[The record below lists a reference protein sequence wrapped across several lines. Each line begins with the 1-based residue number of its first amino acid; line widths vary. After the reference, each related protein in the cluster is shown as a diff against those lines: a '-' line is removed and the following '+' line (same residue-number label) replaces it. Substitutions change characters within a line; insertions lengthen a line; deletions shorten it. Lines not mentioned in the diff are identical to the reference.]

1 MLANNKN
8 RKIDD
13 SRTLKLLIK
22 NRREEILKSAIS
34 AFSHKGYHNTSISDI
49 IEKAGIAR
57 GTFYLYF
64 ENKRQIFDSVL
75 DNLIIELD
83 RCIRIIELGQDL
95 PNPLD
100 QLKSNLIRVLTLF
113 IENPELTRIL
123 LRHATGLDA
132 ELDKKITEFYKNW
145 ALRIEEA
152 IRLGIKMGIIR
163 ECNSR
168 LISYSIL
175 GCIKEVIEH
184 TTLNRK
190 EKPDIV
196 VIADE
201 LINFGLYGLK
211 NPKLPFL

>member
-1 MLANNKN
+1 MLK
-8 RKIDD
+8 
-13 SRTLKLLIK
+13 K

-83 RCIRIIELGQDL
+83 HCIKKIELGQGL

-100 QLKSNLIRVLTLF
+100 QLKANLKRVLILF

-132 ELDKKITEFYKNW
+132 DLDKKITEFYKNW
-145 ALRIEEA
+145 AHKIEDA
-152 IRLGIKMGIIR
+152 IKLGIKMGIVR
-163 ECNSR
+163 ECNSA
-168 LISYSIL
+168 LVSYCIL

-184 TTLNRK
+184 ITLNRK
-190 EKPDIV
+190 DKPDIS

-201 LINFGLYGLK
+201 LINFGLQGLK
-211 NPKLPFL
+211 NPKLPLL

>member
-1 MLANNKN
+1 MLK
-8 RKIDD
+8 
-13 SRTLKLLIK
+13 K

-83 RCIRIIELGQDL
+83 HCIKKIELGQGL

-100 QLKSNLIRVLTLF
+100 QLKANLKRVLILF

-132 ELDKKITEFYKNW
+132 DLDQKITEFYKNW
-145 ALRIEEA
+145 AYKIEDA
-152 IRLGIKMGIIR
+152 IKLGIKMGIVR
-163 ECNSR
+163 KCNSA
-168 LISYSIL
+168 LISYCIL
-175 GCIKEVIEH
+175 GCIKEVIEQI
-184 TTLNRK
+184 TLNRK
-190 EKPDIV
+190 EKPDIG

>member
-1 MLANNKN
+1 MLK
-8 RKIDD
+8 
-13 SRTLKLLIK
+13 K

-34 AFSHKGYHNTSISDI
+34 AFSRKGYHNTSISDI

-83 RCIRIIELGQDL
+83 HCIKKIELGQGL

-100 QLKSNLIRVLTLF
+100 QLKANLKRVLILF

-132 ELDKKITEFYKNW
+132 DLDQKITEFYKNW
-145 ALRIEEA
+145 AYKIEDA
-152 IRLGIKMGIIR
+152 IKLGIKMGIVR
-163 ECNSR
+163 ECSSR
-168 LISYSIL
+168 LISYCIL
-175 GCIKEVIEH
+175 GCIKEVIEQIA
-184 TTLNRK
+184 LNRK
-190 EKPDIV
+190 EKPDISA
-196 VIADE
+196 IADE

-211 NPKLPFL
+211 NPKLPLL

>member
-1 MLANNKN
+1 MLK
-8 RKIDD
+8 
-13 SRTLKLLIK
+13 K

-83 RCIRIIELGQDL
+83 HCIKKIELGQGL

-100 QLKSNLIRVLTLF
+100 QLKANLKRVLILF

-132 ELDKKITEFYKNW
+132 DLDRKITEFYKNW
-145 ALRIEEA
+145 AYKIEDA
-152 IRLGIKMGIIR
+152 IKLGIKMGIVR
-163 ECNSR
+163 ECSSR
-168 LISYSIL
+168 LISYCIL
-175 GCIKEVIEH
+175 GCIKEVIEQIA
-184 TTLNRK
+184 LNRK
-190 EKPDIV
+190 EKPDIG

>member
-1 MLANNKN
+1 MLK
-8 RKIDD
+8 
-13 SRTLKLLIK
+13 K

-83 RCIRIIELGQDL
+83 HCIKKIELGQGL

-100 QLKSNLIRVLTLF
+100 QLKANLKRVLILF

-132 ELDKKITEFYKNW
+132 DLDRKITEFYKNW
-145 ALRIEEA
+145 AYKIEDA
-152 IRLGIKMGIIR
+152 IKLGIKMGIVR
-163 ECNSR
+163 ECSSA
-168 LISYSIL
+168 LVSYCIL

-184 TTLNRK
+184 ITLNRK
-190 EKPDIV
+190 EKPDIG

>member
-1 MLANNKN
+1 MLK
-8 RKIDD
+8 
-13 SRTLKLLIK
+13 K

-34 AFSHKGYHNTSISDI
+34 AFSRKGYHNTSISDI

-83 RCIRIIELGQDL
+83 HCIKKIELGQGL
-95 PNPLD
+95 PSPLE
-100 QLKSNLIRVLTLF
+100 QLKANLIRVLILF
-113 IENPELTRIL
+113 IENRDLTRIL

-132 ELDKKITEFYKNW
+132 DLDQKITEFYKNW
-145 ALRIEEA
+145 AHKIEEA
-152 IRLGIKMGIIR
+152 INLGIKMGIVR
-163 ECNSR
+163 DCNST
-168 LISYSIL
+168 LISYCIL

-184 TTLNRK
+184 ITLNRK
-190 EKPDIV
+190 DKPDIN

-201 LINFGLYGLK
+201 LINFGLHGLK
-211 NPKLPFL
+211 NSKLPLL

>member
-1 MLANNKN
+1 MLK
-8 RKIDD
+8 
-13 SRTLKLLIK
+13 K

-83 RCIRIIELGQDL
+83 HCIKKIELGQGL
-95 PNPLD
+95 PSPLE
-100 QLKSNLIRVLTLF
+100 QLKANLIRVLILF
-113 IENPELTRIL
+113 IENRDLTRIL

-132 ELDKKITEFYKNW
+132 DLDQKITEFYKNW
-145 ALRIEEA
+145 AHKIEEA
-152 IRLGIKMGIIR
+152 IKLGIKMGIVR
-163 ECNSR
+163 ECNSA
-168 LISYSIL
+168 LISYCIL
-175 GCIKEVIEH
+175 GCIKEVIEQI
-184 TTLNRK
+184 TLNRK
-190 EKPDIV
+190 EKPDIG

-201 LINFGLYGLK
+201 LINFGLHGLK
-211 NPKLPFL
+211 NSKLPLL

>member
-1 MLANNKN
+1 MLK
-8 RKIDD
+8 
-13 SRTLKLLIK
+13 K

-83 RCIRIIELGQDL
+83 HCIKKIELGQGL

-100 QLKSNLIRVLTLF
+100 QLKANLKRVLILF

-132 ELDKKITEFYKNW
+132 DLDQKITEFYKNW
-145 ALRIEEA
+145 AYKIEDA
-152 IRLGIKMGIIR
+152 IKLGIKMGIVR
-163 ECNSR
+163 ECSSR
-168 LISYSIL
+168 LISYCIL
-175 GCIKEVIEH
+175 GCIKEVIEQIA
-184 TTLNRK
+184 LNRK
-190 EKPDIV
+190 EKPDISA
-196 VIADE
+196 IADE

-211 NPKLPFL
+211 NPKLPLL

>member
-1 MLANNKN
+1 MLK
-8 RKIDD
+8 
-13 SRTLKLLIK
+13 K

-34 AFSHKGYHNTSISDI
+34 AFSHKGYHDTSISDI
-49 IEKAGIAR
+49 IAKAGIAR

-83 RCIRIIELGQDL
+83 HCIKKIELGQGL

-100 QLKSNLIRVLTLF
+100 QLKANLKRVLILF

-132 ELDKKITEFYKNW
+132 DLDKKITEFYKNW
-145 ALRIEEA
+145 AHKIEDA
-152 IRLGIKMGIIR
+152 IKLGIKMGIVR
-163 ECNSR
+163 ECNSA
-168 LISYSIL
+168 LVSYCIL

-184 TTLNRK
+184 ITLNRN
-190 EKPDIV
+190 EKPDIR

-201 LINFGLYGLK
+201 LINFGLQGLRS
-211 NPKLPFL
+211 PGLPLL

>member
-1 MLANNKN
+1 MLK
-8 RKIDD
+8 
-13 SRTLKLLIK
+13 K

-83 RCIRIIELGQDL
+83 HCIKKIELGQGL

-100 QLKSNLIRVLTLF
+100 QLKANLKRVLILF

-132 ELDKKITEFYKNW
+132 DLDRKITEFYKNW
-145 ALRIEEA
+145 AYKIEDA
-152 IRLGIKMGIIR
+152 IKLGIKMGIVR
-163 ECNSR
+163 ECSSA
-168 LISYSIL
+168 LVSYCIL

-184 TTLNRK
+184 ITLNRK
-190 EKPDIV
+190 EKPDIG

-211 NPKLPFL
+211 NPKLLLL

>member
-1 MLANNKN
+1 MLK
-8 RKIDD
+8 
-13 SRTLKLLIK
+13 K

-75 DNLIIELD
+75 DNLIVELD
-83 RCIRIIELGQDL
+83 HCIKKIELGQGL

-100 QLKSNLIRVLTLF
+100 QLKANLIRVLTLF
-113 IENPELTRIL
+113 IENPELTGIL

-132 ELDKKITEFYKNW
+132 ELDMKISQFYRNW
-145 ALRIEEA
+145 AYRIEEA
-152 IRLGIKMGIIR
+152 FNLGITMGLVR
-163 ECNSR
+163 ECNST
-168 LISYSIL
+168 LISYCIL

-184 TTLNRK
+184 ITLYRK
-190 EKPDIV
+190 DKPDIG

-201 LINFGLYGLK
+201 MINFGLNGLR
-211 NPKLPFL
+211 NPKLTF